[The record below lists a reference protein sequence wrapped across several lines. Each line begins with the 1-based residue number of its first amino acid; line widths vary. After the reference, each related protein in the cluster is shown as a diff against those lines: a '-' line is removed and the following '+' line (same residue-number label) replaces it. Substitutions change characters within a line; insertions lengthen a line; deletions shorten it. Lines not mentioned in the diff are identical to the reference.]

1 MDNRYT
7 TFRSDSSIFSV
18 TSSSRDNSPKPY
30 TFVVAGGSYAA
41 IHAVKIICKDVI
53 PKAVLQNPDFKARI
67 TVIAPNRETYWNV
80 AAVRLISDPAVL
92 KAHADQIF
100 FPLEPTLRKY
110 LPTSAPNDPQHEL
123 EFIQGKV
130 LSVDSEIN
138 MLTYL
143 KLTDTDIAE
152 EMQDYF
158 CHSITFNKLILATG
172 ASSSS
177 PAFKLNGSTELT
189 KAALREF
196 QESSQAAKSICIV
209 GAGGSG
215 VELAGELGYKYGR
228 SKKITLYSGL
238 DRPLERLRP
247 KIAEEAISKVKSLGV
262 EVVLNH
268 QALCAITENPNRSLS
283 SPSLHSMSDID
294 SSGPKTPTRVEY
306 LPAIEDEPF
315 DVTRKTSWLRHTL
328 QQTSPGI
335 QLRRHHSS
343 NDQMGHTQSLI
354 RSQPL
359 TTTTEHCDG
368 RSIGSSP
375 ITPTRTIV
383 EFGNGC
389 KRAFDCYIPT
399 TGNIPNS
406 SYLPPSSLDL
416 DGYVLV
422 DPYLRMAHNNP
433 YNDIYVYGDLV
444 SGGNENIED
453 ICGEQREAL
462 RATLMYDI
470 LRNPNPAPHES
481 ISTGRANDDG
491 EQPKYYLRRYKH
503 IPATFYVPISR
514 KDGVGQTMYGLP
526 IPGFVVSIVKSKTFR
541 VAKSKR
547 YLDSD

>member
-1 MDNRYT
+1 METRYT
-7 TFRSDSSIFSV
+7 TFRSDSSLFSV
-18 TSSSRDNSPKPY
+18 TSSSREIPPKPY
-30 TFVVAGGSYAA
+30 NFVVAGGSYAA
-41 IHAVKIICKDVI
+41 IHAVKIICKDII
-53 PKAVLQNPDFKARI
+53 PKAVQQNRDFKARI

-143 KLTDTDIAE
+143 KLTDNDIAE

-196 QESSQAAKSICIV
+196 QEASQNAKSICIV

-215 VELAGELGYKYGR
+215 VELAGELGYKYGK
-228 SKKITLYSGL
+228 SKKITLYSGF

-268 QALCAITENPNRSLS
+268 RAVNAITENPNLSLS
-283 SPSLHSMSDID
+283 SPSLHSMSDME
-294 SSGPKTPTRVEY
+294 SSGPKTPTRVES

-315 DVTRKTSWLRHTL
+315 DVTSKNSWFRHSL
-328 QQTSPGI
+328 QQSPPSI
-335 QLRRHHSS
+335 QLRRHHS
-343 NDQMGHTQSLI
+343 NDHMGHNPSLI
-354 RSQPL
+354 RSQPSKI
-359 TTTTEHCDG
+359 TTDHCDG
-368 RSIGSSP
+368 RSISSAP
-375 ITPTRTIV
+375 VSPTRTIV

-406 SYLPPSSLDL
+406 SYLPRSSLDS

-470 LRNPNPAPHES
+470 LRNPDAPPNDS
-481 ISTGRANDDG
+481 LTSSRTNDDG
-491 EQPKYYLRRYKH
+491 EPKYYLRRYKH

-526 IPGFVVSIVKSKTFR
+526 IPGFIVSIVKSKTFR
-541 VAKSKR
+541 VAKSRR